1 MTDENNNLSTEDL
14 KKIGDY
20 MLVETLP
27 LAKADVCLL
36 FGNNKHAEEL
46 ALRAALLYRAGFFSQ
61 IISSGGSL
69 MKNGRKEC
77 DVMRDVL
84 IANGVAAAD
93 ILIEN
98 KATNTGENASYSKA
112 LLEQKFGKDAIKSAV
127 VIYHIHAARRAL
139 MTLEQQWPELIKM
152 LATTNCYGVPKKLWY
167 TDPKF
172 KNAVMNEFN
181 KVAPYKAKG
190 YIAEIDPEKI
200 KRQAATLPRSY
211 KVIHHERRV

>member
-1 MTDENNNLSTEDL
+1 MTEQDNDNNLS
-14 KKIGDY
+14 
-20 MLVETLP
+20 ETVP

-36 FGNNKHAEEL
+36 FGNNAHAEEL
-46 ALRAALLYRAGFFSQ
+46 ALRAALLYRQGFFKT
-61 IISSGGSL
+61 IVSSGGSL

-84 IANGVAAAD
+84 IANGVAKED
-93 ILIEN
+93 ILIED
-98 KATNTGENASYSKA
+98 KAHNTGENAAYSKA
-112 LLEQKFGKDAIKSAV
+112 LLEQKFGKDKIKSAV
-127 VIYHIHAARRAL
+127 TIYHIHAARRAL

-152 LATTNCYGVPKKLWY
+152 LATTNCYPVPKKLWY
-167 TDPKF
+167 TDPAF
-172 KNAVMNEFN
+172 KSAVLSEFN

-190 YIAEIDPEKI
+190 FIAEIDPEKI